1 MAGRPNS
8 KYRPELGERI
18 CELIVEGFTLRQ
30 IEPEVG
36 VSRRTILRW
45 LAKEPEFRRIYG
57 QAYELWAEATSHEI
71 IDIANDGSNDWV
83 DRETASGRLKRVVDH
98 EAVHRSK
105 LRVDTL
111 KWLMAHRAPKRW
123 GDAMKHTG
131 PAGDD
136 PVQVEHGSFAEHQ
149 RRAKEEIDRAFPE
162 RRSEDVSL
170 PALPPTEEE
179 RSRQVRETIDEERQQ
194 RAREEIEATFPEE
207 PVVRD
212 FARGGPREDGV
223 AQLPTRYW
231 RPPRILGEWSG

>member
-8 KYRPELGERI
+8 KYRPELAERI

-30 IEPEVG
+30 IEPEIG
-36 VSRRTILRW
+36 VSKRTILRW
-45 LAKEPEFRRIYG
+45 LAKEPDFRRIYG

-83 DRETASGRLKRVVDH
+83 DRETTSGRLKRVVDH

-131 PAGDD
+131 PSGDD
-136 PVQVEHGSFAEHQ
+136 PVQVEHGSFVEHQ
-149 RRAKEEIDRAFPE
+149 RRAKEEIDKAFPE
-162 RRSEDVSL
+162 RGRQDES
-170 PALPPTEEE
+170 PLPPPPPPVPAEQE
-179 RSRQVRETIDEERQQ
+179 
-194 RAREEIEATFPEE
+194 PEH
-207 PVVRD
+207 VIRN
-212 FARGGPREDGV
+212 FAKDGPREDGV